1 MFYSAGPR
9 SIQLNFKL
17 TLIEP
22 KKEAW
27 TEFKSGISFFVEER
41 ERERERE
48 RKRERE
54 REGSLTLQLALSR
67 QKYLQF

>member
-48 RKRERE
+48 REEPYTTIGFLETKV
-54 REGSLTLQLALSR
+54 LTI
-67 QKYLQF
+67 FV

>member
-27 TEFKSGISFFVEER
+27 TEFKSGISFFVAEKER
-41 ERERERE
+41 EREREE
-48 RKRERE
+48 PYTTIGFLETKV
-54 REGSLTLQLALSR
+54 LTI
-67 QKYLQF
+67 FV